1 MTPNQD
7 DNAVEWLRSVMDR
20 HEPALLRFA
29 GRILGDAERARD
41 VVQET
46 FLRLLESGRA
56 GQDDHLAEWLFTVCR
71 NGALDV
77 CRKERRMSLMGEQRE
92 RDQVSGEASP
102 PASAALHE
110 EAARVTDALHDLPAN
125 QREVIRLKFQ
135 NGFSYRQIAGIT
147 GLSVSNVGFLIH
159 TGIQNLRKRFRS
171 DGLLDGPGGKEIG
184 DGHWG

>member
-20 HEPALLRFA
+20 HESALLRYA

-46 FLRLLESGRA
+46 FLRLLKSGRV

-77 CRKERRMSLMGEQRE
+77 CRKERRMSLMSEQRE
-92 RDQVSGEASP
+92 RDQVSGGASP
-102 PASAALHE
+102 AESAAMHE
-110 EAARVTDALHDLPAN
+110 QAARVAEAMHDLPTS
-125 QREVIRLKFQ
+125 RR
-135 NGFSYRQIAGIT
+135 
-147 GLSVSNVGFLIH
+147 
-159 TGIQNLRKRFRS
+159 
-171 DGLLDGPGGKEIG
+171 
-184 DGHWG
+184 